1 MTPVLDRLIG
11 WFRPGARAAVETMG
25 HPGDQ
30 LPVRYRPHLVA
41 ELLVD
46 GSTARGLM
54 RALLDACRSHD
65 EDLQIARL
73 RNFADCFQRTTL
85 IKQVQLYAYLH
96 WALGRHTNT
105 MLHFRTVQADV
116 QRHVLGIQSVL
127 TEYLGAPWL
136 RAQRRRFVQ
145 DMAHMAT
152 SLGQLLRL
160 EESTLF
166 PLYLPYG
173 QYRYLGDTPPA

>member
-1 MTPVLDRLIG
+1 MTPVFDRITG
-11 WFRPGARAAVETMG
+11 WFRHGDRSAVETTV
-25 HPGDQ
+25 HPDDQ

-65 EDLQIARL
+65 EELQIARL

-85 IKQVQLYAYLH
+85 LKQVQFYAYLH
-96 WALGRHTNT
+96 WALGRDATT

-116 QRHVLGIQSVL
+116 QRHALGIQSL
-127 TEYLGAPWL
+127 LAEYLGAPWL

-152 SLGQLLRL
+152 ALAHLLRL

-173 QYRYLGDTPPA
+173 QYRYLGDTPPG